1 MSGNARAVVL
11 FGGFAAVLGAAFYP
25 IYFRP
30 LLNTEEYRQGQKVN
44 RTGMN
49 QEEIQPGGMKVW
61 SDPFNRK

>member
-1 MSGNARAVVL
+1 MSRNLRMMLV
-11 FGGFAAVLGAAFYP
+11 FGGFVAAVGAAFYP

-30 LLNTEEYRQGQKVN
+30 LMYTREYQQDQKVN
-44 RTGMN
+44 RAGIN